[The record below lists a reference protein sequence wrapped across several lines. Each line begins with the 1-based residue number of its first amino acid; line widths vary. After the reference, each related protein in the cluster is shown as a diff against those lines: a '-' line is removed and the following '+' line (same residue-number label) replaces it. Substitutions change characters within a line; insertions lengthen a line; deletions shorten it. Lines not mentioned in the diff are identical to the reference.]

1 MKKIVVFVTVMTT
14 LFACNNDQN
23 EKESVIE
30 DSAAQ
35 KDSMVINE
43 MVTEPGFED
52 SVFSD
57 GSKPAPWDNA
67 GISDPKG
74 MVDFIKVFQ
83 GWVTLDQKDSI
94 VSHTRFPA
102 GQIKSK
108 EEFSKKYAEIF
119 TPEYKSAIAKQ
130 NTRQIFRNANGAM
143 IADGKVW
150 FIQDGSQFL
159 VSAINK

>member
-1 MKKIVVFVTVMTT
+1 MKKIIVLVTVMIT
-14 LFACNNDQN
+14 LFGCKNGQK
-23 EKESVIE
+23 EKVAVEESE
-30 DSAAQ
+30 AQ
-35 KDSMVINE
+35 KDSAAISE

-52 SVFSD
+52 SIFSD

-67 GISDPKG
+67 GISNPKA

-108 EEFSKKYAEIF
+108 EDFAKKYAEIF

-143 IADGKVW
+143 IAGGKIW
-150 FIQDGSQFL
+150 LIQDGNQFL